1 MWLYGAS
8 GHAKVIIDIL
18 TLNGVEIDGLFD
30 DNKEITNLFDYKV
43 CQFNQDLLNNSKLI
57 ISIGNNKT
65 RKKLALELKDFSF
78 SKAIHPLAIVDNSVF
93 VDAGSVIM
101 AGSVI
106 NNSVKIGNHSI
117 VNTKA
122 SIDHDCILGSFV
134 HVAPG
139 VTVCGGVQIGE
150 GSLIGAGSTIIPN
163 IKIGE
168 WAVIGAGSVIKEN
181 IPNGCKVVGVPG
193 RIVKS

>member
-18 TLNGVEIDGLFD
+18 TRNGIEIDGLFD
-30 DNKEITNLFDYKV
+30 DNIEIKDLLDYKV
-43 CQFNQDLLNNSKLI
+43 HPFNADLLNNSELI
-57 ISIGNNKT
+57 ISIGNNQT
-65 RKKLALELKDFSF
+65 RKELVSKLQDYSF
-78 SKAIHPLAIVDNSVF
+78 SKAIHAHAIVDNSVF
-93 VDAGSVIM
+93 AGAGSVIM

-106 NNSVKIGNHSI
+106 NNGVKIGNHSI
-117 VNTKA
+117 VNTMA
-122 SIDHDCILGSFV
+122 SVDHDCIFGSFV
-134 HVAPG
+134 HIAPG

-168 WAVIGAGSVIKEN
+168 WVVIGAGSVIKED
-181 IPNGCKVVGVPG
+181 IPSGCKVVGVPG